1 VLNTISRG
9 TTNGTGTAVRE
20 ASLAENGFA
29 LHQNFP
35 NPFNPATT
43 LRCELTSPGFANLKV
58 YNILGVEV
66 TTLVEGQ
73 KQAET
78 FVVVWNA
85 SQQPSG
91 VYFARLKVIA
101 GSNILATDTKK
112 LILTK

>member
-1 VLNTISRG
+1 V
-9 TTNGTGTAVRE
+9 
-20 ASLAENGFA
+20 NGFA
-29 LHQNFP
+29 LHQNYP

-43 LRCELTSPGFANLKV
+43 LRFELSSPGFASLKV

-85 SQQPSG
+85 SQHPSG